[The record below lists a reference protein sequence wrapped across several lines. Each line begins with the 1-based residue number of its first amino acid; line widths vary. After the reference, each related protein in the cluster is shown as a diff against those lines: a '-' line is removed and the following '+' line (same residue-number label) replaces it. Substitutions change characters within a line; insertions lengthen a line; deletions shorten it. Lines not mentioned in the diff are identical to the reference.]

1 MMPFFEEFF
10 DRISEMFRD
19 IEHAIT
25 GLPVEGLDWSPA
37 PDMNSF
43 NVLVVHTTGA
53 ARYWVGDVAGS
64 DPSERNRAAEFEVSG
79 LDEAALKQRLAET
92 LSYIKGVLETLSL
105 DDLKIERISPKN
117 ERTFTVGW
125 ALLHAL
131 EHTAIHVGH
140 MQIMRQ
146 LWEQR
151 Q

>member
-1 MMPFFEEFF
+1 MSPFYEEFF

-19 IEHAIT
+19 IEKAIT
-25 GLPVEGLDWSPA
+25 GIPVEGLDWSPA
-37 PDMNSF
+37 PDMNSL
-43 NVLVVHTTGA
+43 NVLVVHTAGSS
-53 ARYWVGDVAGS
+53 RYWIGDVAGN
-64 DPSERNRAAEFEVSG
+64 DPSGRDRDSEFVVSG
-79 LDEAALKQRLAET
+79 LDEAALKKRLAET
-92 LSYIKGVLETLSL
+92 LSYIKEVLETLTL